1 VPISEVLLLTLSRSN
16 IALLQR
22 NEYECCINF
31 EVCCSYVFRLKEMN
45 ISAAM
50 NVSVGQKLNF
60 VALTYFNV
68 NGPLKQVLSEQ
79 TSTDLEATGS

>member
-1 VPISEVLLLTLSRSN
+1 
-16 IALLQR
+16 
-22 NEYECCINF
+22 
-31 EVCCSYVFRLKEMN
+31 MN